1 MFVVAVARLG
11 FDTSFATSLKEKRS
25 VKQSIIKKVTNRFQV
40 AIAEIEQND
49 NLAIMVLGI
58 SVVSNNARHGLSIID
73 KIISYIEKLYLAPL
87 EYWEREI
94 INLGQLEDP
103 FWTIK
108 REEQTIDWEVV
119 KNSTSK
125 SNNNLISQ
133 LNKEGNR
140 E

>member
-25 VKQSIIKKVTNRFQV
+25 VKQSLIKKVTNRFQV
-40 AIAEIEQND
+40 SIAEIEQND
-49 NLAIMVLGI
+49 NLSIMVLGI
-58 SVVSNNARHGLSIID
+58 SLVSNDARHALSMID
-73 KIISYIEKLYLAPL
+73 KIISFIEKLYLAPL

-103 FWTIK
+103 FWTIEK
-108 REEQTIDWEVV
+108 DEQMIDWEKV

-125 SNNNLISQ
+125 TSNQLISQ

-140 E
+140 D

>member
-25 VKQSIIKKVTNRFQV
+25 VKQSIIKKVANRFQV
-40 AIAEIEQND
+40 SIGEIEQND
-49 NLAIMVLGI
+49 NLSIMVLGI
-58 SVVSNNARHGLSIID
+58 SLVSNEARHGLSVID

-87 EYWEREI
+87 EYWEREV

-108 REEQTIDWEVV
+108 REEQVIDWEKV
-119 KNSTSK
+119 KSSTLRTD
-125 SNNNLISQ
+125 NQFISQ
-133 LNKEGNR
+133 LNKEGND